1 MNLQDI
7 VEPLPTTSQH
17 SQGSRV
23 SRAETWDSCKERI
36 YEVYITKENTLST
49 TMKLFEKEYGL
60 KACTRTWKSKLKE
73 WKYDKYST
81 GKDKPIIISNVEERE
96 RDEERMTVNYPL
108 PDRFMAS
115 AAMFRTVRNDCSLF
129 FAARSAGLV
138 RILVRDFPDG
148 LKGEYVVEGRLSQS
162 KIYPSC
168 DYCPKFIGVYMM
180 YYCKTCPSPLHI
192 MMPRSCCCTCY
203 SNKKPICLA
212 QGHELHQIII
222 SVPSECRIAK
232 NTEEENWCNA
242 LNCGKKISGLY
253 FREFRIKK
261 TLHLAYF
268 ILRLLC
274 L

>member
-1 MNLQDI
+1 MGLMQREDLRGIYNEGEYIINDDEIVREGIRAQGLVSPVFSLQ
-7 VEPLPTTSQH
+7 L
-17 SQGSRV
+17 
-23 SRAETWDSCKERI
+23 
-36 YEVYITKENTLST
+36 NTHFRPSYPKPCRLLIRLS
-49 TMKLFEKEYGL
+49 
-60 KACTRTWKSKLKE
+60 TRTWKSKLKE

-180 YYCKTCPSPLHI
+180 YCEYRNFEPAVT
-192 MMPRSCCCTCY
+192 
-203 SNKKPICLA
+203 
-212 QGHELHQIII
+212 
-222 SVPSECRIAK
+222 V
-232 NTEEENWCNA
+232 
-242 LNCGKKISGLY
+242 KI
-253 FREFRIKK
+253 
-261 TLHLAYF
+261 
-268 ILRLLC
+268 
-274 L
+274 